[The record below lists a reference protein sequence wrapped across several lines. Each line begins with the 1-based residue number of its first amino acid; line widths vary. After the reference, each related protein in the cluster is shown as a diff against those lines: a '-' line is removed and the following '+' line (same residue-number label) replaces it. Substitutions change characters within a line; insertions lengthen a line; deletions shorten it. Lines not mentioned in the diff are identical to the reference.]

1 MSDTFDLLYERSV
14 QDRNESFSAYRIQK
28 GNITIIALGKEQENK
43 NGSCVIDSAL
53 LEECKQRFALR
64 YYNKTYVAF
73 RIKNVTLHD
82 AGRYLLEAFF
92 LGMIDPEYA
101 DIKLSVQGNL
111 FCKALCQIISFHL
124 AWAGIKWQVH
134 YRSRTG
140 Q

>member
-1 MSDTFDLLYERSV
+1 VR
-14 QDRNESFSAYRIQK
+14 DRNLSFSAYRIWK
-28 GNITIIALGKEQENK
+28 GNIAIIALGKADQENK

-53 LEECKQRFALR
+53 LEECKERFSLR

-92 LGMIDPEYA
+92 YGMTDPEY
-101 DIKLSVQGNL
+101 DEINLSVQGNP
-111 FCKALCQIISFHL
+111 FCKSLCQIISFHL